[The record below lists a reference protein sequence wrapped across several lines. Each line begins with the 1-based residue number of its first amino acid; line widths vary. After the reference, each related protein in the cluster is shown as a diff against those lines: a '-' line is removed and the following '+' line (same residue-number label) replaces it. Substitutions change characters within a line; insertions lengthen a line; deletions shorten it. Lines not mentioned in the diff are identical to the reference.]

1 MVDGAPI
8 LQSPEPRQTFC
19 SRGLNLAQVFHEQG
33 AGTLYSTPSLWKDNV
48 MTKTLK
54 PLLAAMVAG
63 LVLAGCGGGSD
74 SSSSNSDGGSGGGSN
89 SGGSGGSSGG
99 GSVSA
104 TQASSLCSG
113 TGGTNSFFDVYVPTA
128 NGIYREQA
136 SDTVTAYGSSTD
148 ASQCLLVGSTAA
160 HGNLNQLMIATTD
173 AWANAIGYFEAVIG
187 GTGTVQSTNPLPGG
201 IQLNQQLFV
210 ACDSSSDSVKYLGVP
225 QSAAVGSSY
234 IDGSVPASTVAKN
247 VGFSAYG
254 CVAGSSGV
262 HAGTDTGVATF
273 GSDGSLTVTDSGS
286 PVLTVAAADVPSLFS
301 DTGYT
306 VNGTTY
312 RWSLY
317 QLNVGGTQKQV
328 IVHRAQKANG
338 DYGLLALIQP

>member
-1 MVDGAPI
+1 
-8 LQSPEPRQTFC
+8 
-19 SRGLNLAQVFHEQG
+19 
-33 AGTLYSTPSLWKDNV
+33 

-63 LVLAGCGGGSD
+63 LALAGCGGGGSD
-74 SSSSNSDGGSGGGSN
+74 SSSSGGGSGGGSN
-89 SGGSGGSSGG
+89 SGGSGG
-99 GSVSA
+99 GSLTAS
-104 TQASSLCSG
+104 QASSLCSG

-148 ASQCLLVGSTAA
+148 ASQCLLVGSTSA

-173 AWANAIGYFEAVIG
+173 AWANTIGYFEAVID
-187 GTGTVQSTNPLPGG
+187 GTGTTQSTNPLPGG

-262 HAGTDTGVATF
+262 HAGTDTTVATF

-286 PVLTVAAADVPSLFS
+286 TALTVAAADVPSLFS

-338 DYGLLALIQP
+338 GYGLLAFIQP

>member
-1 MVDGAPI
+1 
-8 LQSPEPRQTFC
+8 
-19 SRGLNLAQVFHEQG
+19 
-33 AGTLYSTPSLWKDNV
+33 

-63 LVLAGCGGGSD
+63 LVLVGCGGGGSD
-74 SSSSNSDGGSGGGSN
+74 GSSS
-89 SGGSGGSSGG
+89 SGGSSGG
-99 GSVSA
+99 GSNSGSSVTA

-113 TGGTNSFFDVYVPTA
+113 TGGSNTFFDVYVPNA
-128 NGIYREQA
+128 SGMFREQA
-136 SDTVTAYGSSTD
+136 SDTVTAYGGSTD
-148 ASQCLLVGSTAA
+148 ASQCLLVGSTSA

-262 HAGTDTGVATF
+262 HAGTDTTVATF
-273 GSDGSLTVTDSGS
+273 GSDGSLNVTDSGS
-286 PVLTVAAADVPSLFS
+286 TALTVAAADVPSLFT

-306 VNGTTY
+306 VDGTTY

-317 QLNVGGTQKQV
+317 QLSVGGTQKQV
-328 IVHRAQKANG
+328 IVHRAQKADG
-338 DYGLLALIQP
+338 SYGLLAFIQP